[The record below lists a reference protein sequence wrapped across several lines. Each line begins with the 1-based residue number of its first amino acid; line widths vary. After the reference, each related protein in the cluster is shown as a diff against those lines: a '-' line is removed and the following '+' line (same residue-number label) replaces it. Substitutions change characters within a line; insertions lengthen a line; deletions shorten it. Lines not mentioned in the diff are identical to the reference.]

1 MKTLGDY
8 TMNLLRPVGVSC
20 LLMLLVGSLST
31 VSAKDIDRT
40 KTKGKN
46 QLQRTFKQND
56 LQQNTVSKIQF
67 YTTNYGIFGLN
78 VANNVGG
85 GFWPR
90 NSGNQYIFGGG
101 VWFAATKKLIIRDSA
116 AGTTDTIIRKMSEI
130 SYNPNSGSSWLS
142 PGRIEDGDEVKDDP
156 ESISKYR
163 TYIST
168 DFKVDGSPRRPA
180 DGPNWAIWDFSGPGD
195 TLSYNAFDKEKTRYF
210 GKYMYDVNQRNS
222 ESMPTTDDGKKK
234 GPVFVSN
241 EDIFA
246 TYKDTDLRQFEDGK
260 DIAESRGYPLRLQYE
275 QTIYSWGYGEY
286 ANFLFI
292 AYNIINRSKDTLN
305 KCWMAPAYDFDIGPN
320 GGAAIANNDR
330 VNYYSQDTTL
340 NLAFQWSETNNA
352 AERGKGFGYIGMD
365 FLESPAVDPNNGF
378 IRHDKGYYTSEEQI
392 GLRTFRNWVI
402 ANDPT
407 SDIGRYDFMAL
418 GQRDGDGAAGDKR
431 FLMATGPFN
440 MAPGDTARVVLG
452 MIFAPPG
459 KGAEA
464 TGDSADLS
472 ELIRRDKFAQAVYD
486 NAFATPKPP
495 DVGPI
500 TWKPVNNGVIVEW
513 DKTSEASVDPQEK
526 GMDFLGYRL
535 FRARVNN
542 LDTFDVNQTLPSAN
556 YSLGKGPFGWKE
568 IARWECPKPYV
579 SSDIKADSTTILT
592 PFFPSATVLTKSGY
606 SRLYPKFITSADER
620 DTSVFLIRRIPNTG
634 SEPWRSFFAPLI
646 PRAAYSTPIKYDSL
660 TLGLIRIRPNGIVP
674 KFSATDTAAV
684 RVAINSMYRQVIDSK
699 AQLIWLVDD
708 LENTVE
714 YRTLVGRYIDSV
726 TSNRRYVDYGDDN
739 KDGVVSSDPD
749 LTKTEKLINNVDYYY
764 RLLAYDEGD
773 YFQRTPIKTNNGVE
787 KVNLQQAFPLAQGS
801 SLNSGVTSVEY
812 DTNSLGGLH
821 NFRLVAGDQQRFNEL
836 FGGHKIQLEFKRN
849 ILAFNGAYASV
860 DSAFDRN
867 SLNLLEGIYT
877 HTLNVRDLTTNTLLG
892 DFDVYYEPQDCVF
905 SGLFS
910 ECSVVQMS
918 PGRRFDADSLL
929 ADTANFA
936 NPFNRSVVT
945 RSGMFSTNRPC
956 NAPNRFI
963 NGALGIEFDFTMQQL
978 GGYLRVDGIKHIAG
992 SSDVQLSDS
1001 KINSTP
1007 NERLQRTR
1015 LNGTLLRY
1023 ETYNNGPGRYEVE
1036 FLPGGVENITSKRLR
1051 RYIDSSK
1058 TPPTPVVDTVTVN
1071 FTEVP
1076 YLNVRVRNTYSFKRF
1091 DATTKDSIEVRNSAD
1106 IPHATV
1112 SLPVTLAPNLPN
1124 GTATVREFPDPQA
1137 VPVGSFNLSANGWLN
1152 GRYSASNIA
1161 DKESNSI
1168 GKVNSRRYQ
1177 ALETNTGRPVAQGRY
1192 YLSKIQNN
1200 DTLDFTHFIAIDG
1213 AEFLIDYAAKGGRS
1227 GATSGGR
1234 TYERLYTDSTQETPL
1249 IPTKDFQA
1257 GDKIMVSTFGGAFGL
1272 PKDGATV
1279 TMTIS
1284 PSELPLDANGNQAV
1298 TDDILNNV
1306 LVIPNP
1312 YVISSIGQKSTYDAK
1327 IFFTRLPKEC
1337 TIRVYTVNGDLI
1349 RTIQHIDQ
1357 DGTNRQGMDIW
1368 DLLSNNKQRAT
1379 SQGLFAVI
1387 ETPNGAKTIKKFS
1400 VVVGGA
1406 RLVR

>member
-1 MKTLGDY
+1 MKYLGDNA
-8 TMNLLRPVGVSC
+8 MKVLRPIVLTC
-20 LLMLLVGSLST
+20 LSMLVIGALS
-31 VSAKDIDRT
+31 VLSAKDIDRS
-40 KTKGKN
+40 KFKGKN

-101 VWFAATKKLIIRDSA
+101 VWFAATKKLIIRDTV
-116 AGTTDTIIRKMSEI
+116 AGTTDTVIRKMSEI
-130 SYNPNSGSSWLS
+130 SYNPNSGASWMS
-142 PGRIEDGDEVKDDP
+142 PGCIEDGDDVREDA

-163 TYIST
+163 TYLST
-168 DFKVDGSPRRPA
+168 DFKVDGTPRNPA
-180 DGPNWAIWDFSGPGD
+180 DGPNWPIWDYSGPND
-195 TLSYNAFDKEKTRYF
+195 TLSFNAFDKTRARYF
-210 GKYMYDVNQRNS
+210 GKYLYDVSLRNK

-241 EDIFA
+241 EDIFT

-275 QTIYSWGYGEY
+275 QTIYTWGYGEY

-292 AYNIINRSKDTLN
+292 AYNIINRSKDTLM

-340 NLAFQWSETNNA
+340 NLAYQWSETNNA
-352 AERGKGFGYIGMD
+352 VEKGKGFGYIGMD
-365 FLESPAVDPNNGF
+365 FLESPAVDSITRF
-378 IRHDKGYYTSEEQI
+378 IRKDKGYYQNNEQI

-418 GQRDGDGAAGDKR
+418 GLRDGDGAAGDKR

-452 MIFAPPG
+452 MIFSPAG
-459 KGAEA
+459 RGGEA
-464 TGDSADLS
+464 TGDSIDLS

-495 DVGPI
+495 DVGPV
-500 TWKPVNNGVIVEW
+500 TWKPINNGVIVEW
-513 DKTSEASVDPQEK
+513 DKTSEASVDPQER

-542 LDTFDVNQTLPSAN
+542 LDTFDINQILPGGN
-556 YSLGKGPFGWKE
+556 YSLGKGPFGWKQ
-568 IARWECPKPYV
+568 IAQWECPKPYV
-579 SSDIKADSTTILT
+579 ASDLKADSTTILT
-592 PFFPSATVLTKSGY
+592 PFFPSATVLSKAGY
-606 SRLYPKFITSADER
+606 SRLYPGFITLPDER
-620 DTSVFLIRRIPNTG
+620 DTTVFLIRRIPNTA

-646 PRAAYSTPIKYDSL
+646 PRAPYSSPIKYDSL
-660 TLGLIRIRPNGIVP
+660 TLGIVKIRPNGSVP
-674 KFSATDTAAV
+674 RFSLTDTAAV
-684 RVAINSMYRQVIDSK
+684 RAAVTNMYRQVMDGK
-699 AQLIWLVDD
+699 AYIFWFVDD
-708 LENTVE
+708 LENGAE
-714 YRTLVGRYIDSV
+714 YRSLVGRYIDSV
-726 TSNRRYVDYGDDN
+726 TFNRKFVDYGDDN
-739 KDGVVSSDPD
+739 RDGVITSDPD

-773 YFQRTPIKTNNGVE
+773 YFQRTPIKINNGVE
-787 KVNLQQAFPLAQGS
+787 KVNLQQAFPLSQGT
-801 SLNSGVTSVEY
+801 SLNSGVAAVEY
-812 DTNSLGGLH
+812 DSNALGGLH
-821 NFRLVAGDQQRFNEL
+821 NFRLVVGDQQRFNEL
-836 FGGHKIQLEFKRN
+836 FGGHKIQLQFKKN
-849 ILAFNGAYASV
+849 TLAFNGAYAAV
-860 DSAFDRN
+860 DSAYDRN
-867 SLNLLEGIYT
+867 SLNLIEGIYT
-877 HTLNVRDLTTNTLLG
+877 HTLTVKDLTANSTLAEY
-892 DFDVYYEPQDCVF
+892 DVYYEPRDCAF

-918 PGRRFDADSLL
+918 PGRRLYADSIA
-929 ADTANFA
+929 ADTSNFA
-936 NPFNRSVVT
+936 NPFNRSIIT
-945 RSGMFSTNRPC
+945 RSGSFSTDRVC

-963 NGALGIEFDFTMQQL
+963 NGAMGIAFDYTMQQL
-978 GGYLRVDGIKHIAG
+978 GGYLRVDGIKHISGA
-992 SSDVQLSDS
+992 SDVQMSDNR
-1001 KINSTP
+1001 INSSP

-1015 LNGTLLRY
+1015 LNATLLQY

-1036 FLPGGVENITSKRLR
+1036 FLPGGTETITSKRLR

-1058 TPPTPVVDTVTVN
+1058 TPPVPVVDTVNVQ
-1071 FTEVP
+1071 FVDVP
-1076 YLNVRVRNTYSFKRF
+1076 YLNLRVRNTYSFKRF
-1091 DATTKDSIEVRNSAD
+1091 DVTSKDSVEVANRSE
-1106 IPHATV
+1106 ITHASV
-1112 SLPVTLAPNLPN
+1112 SLPVTIAPSLVN
-1124 GTATVREFPDPQA
+1124 GTPTIREYPDPQA
-1137 VPVGSFNLSANGWLN
+1137 VPVGSFNISSYGWLN
-1152 GRYSASNIA
+1152 GRYNAANIA

-1177 ALETNTGRPVAQGRY
+1177 ALSTNTGRPVAQGRY

-1200 DTLDFTHFIAIDG
+1200 DTLDFTHFFLIDG
-1213 AEFLIDYAAKGGRS
+1213 AEYLIDYAAKGGRS

-1234 TYERLYTDSTQETPL
+1234 TYERQYTDSTQVEPL
-1249 IPTKDFQA
+1249 IPRKDFEA
-1257 GDKIMVSTFGGAFGL
+1257 GDKIMISNFGGAFGM

-1279 TMTIS
+1279 TMTFS
-1284 PSELPLDANGNQAV
+1284 PSELTTDASGNQNV
-1298 TDDILNNV
+1298 TDDMLDKILV
-1306 LVIPNP
+1306 VPNP

-1337 TIRVYTVNGDLI
+1337 TIKIYTVNGDLI
-1349 RTIQHIDQ
+1349 RTIQHTDQ

-1368 DLLSNNKQRAT
+1368 DLLSNNKQRST